1 MKSQKTHLSEGRRR
15 ECTKLEGREEKLGS
29 FPTQQTTFQEKRG
42 SVAYWANLERAP
54 WVVPLWEGGG
64 ATHGKE
70 VTILHLNFSP

>member
-1 MKSQKTHLSEGRRR
+1 MKDQWEYNRVYDAGIVIDGGGL
-15 ECTKLEGREEKLGS
+15 
-29 FPTQQTTFQEKRG
+29 QTTFQEKRG